1 MFLFVL
7 RTLNIHQ
14 GRYLIATKGAEFYNQ
29 IWGDMGTWERNQAN
43 SVRSLPFLILL
54 TALGPSF
61 LLVLFK
67 FFLELQSNCIWLILS
82 FAQ

>member
-1 MFLFVL
+1 M
-7 RTLNIHQ
+7 HQ

-43 SVRSLPFLILL
+43 NVRSLPFLILL

-67 FFLELQSNCIWLILS
+67 FFPELQSNSI
-82 FAQ
+82 